1 MINLI
6 TEFKSYLVKVEK
18 SNNTY
23 EKYMRDIYA
32 FFEWIEDKEITKE
45 LVSQYKEHILK
56 KYKISSVN
64 SMLSSL
70 NSFFDFCGRYDLKTK
85 LIKVQRKIFENANKN
100 LTKTEYEK
108 LLTVAKQKGDMRLYY
123 LMQTICATG
132 IRVSELKFITTNSV
146 KSGVALIDCKG
157 KIRTVIL
164 SKSLCKMLASYI
176 KANKI
181 RNGSIFVT
189 KSGMPLDRSNIWK
202 LMKNLC
208 KQAGVCPDKVFPHNL
223 RHLFAKTYYAAKKD
237 IVRLADILGHS
248 NINTTRIYTMES
260 FDVHRRQI
268 EKLGLLMC

>member
-1 MINLI
+1 MINLV
-6 TEFKSYLVKVEK
+6 TEFKNYLVKTEK
-18 SNNTY
+18 SHNTA
-23 EKYMRDIYA
+23 EKYMRDIYT
-32 FFEWIEDKEITKE
+32 FFNWLGDNEISKE
-45 LVSQYKEHILK
+45 LVSQYKEHILR

-64 SMLSSL
+64 SMLSSI

-85 LIKVQRKIFENANKN
+85 TLKIQRKIFENENKN
-100 LTKTEYEK
+100 LTKAEYEK
-108 LLTVAKQKGDMRLYY
+108 LLAVAKQKGDNRLYY

-132 IRVSELKFITTNSV
+132 IRVSELEFITINSV

-157 KIRTVIL
+157 KVRTVIL
-164 SKSLCKMLASYI
+164 PKSLCKMLASYI

-181 RNGSIFVT
+181 KNGSIFIT
-189 KSGMPLDRSNIWK
+189 KNGTPLDRSNIWK

-208 KQAGVCPDKVFPHNL
+208 QLAGVCPDKVFPHNL
-223 RHLFAKTYYAAKKD
+223 RHLFAKTYYAVKKD